1 MKPKKVELTELF
13 YDLVFVFAISK
24 ATSLIHHVE
33 DGASFLG
40 HFGMFAVVMIVF
52 LNTWLIQTVYT
63 NRYGKNSIRDIVF
76 FMVDMALLLFMS
88 NTFAGQL
95 GAWFGPF
102 VLATGL
108 LSVTLFLQYFFVYLT
123 TKASA
128 DKQIAQSFMLILG
141 IRSVALLLS
150 PLLKIEWGVFLALF
164 GILAS
169 WLLPLRF
176 TKVMHAHPINFPH
189 LLERLTLIT
198 IITFGET
205 LINIAPYFTQQTFG
219 VPSLLIFG
227 SVCMLF
233 MTYITQF
240 DHYIDEERENETG
253 VLLIYLHY
261 LVLFGLSLVT
271 VSLSFIGEA
280 HFDKQVAVNCL
291 YIGLALFYAG
301 ILLAARYNRKNLQ
314 LTFGVVTLFIL
325 VTLGGFCLSSL
336 NPNLL
341 LIALIAFGVTALN
354 STNYIRYLIKRS

>member
-108 LSVTLFLQYFFVYLT
+108 LSVTLFLQYFWVYLT
-123 TKASA
+123 AKASA

-150 PLLKIEWGVFLALF
+150 SLLKIE
-164 GILAS
+164 
-169 WLLPLRF
+169 
-176 TKVMHAHPINFPH
+176 
-189 LLERLTLIT
+189 
-198 IITFGET
+198 
-205 LINIAPYFTQQTFG
+205 
-219 VPSLLIFG
+219 
-227 SVCMLF
+227 
-233 MTYITQF
+233 
-240 DHYIDEERENETG
+240 
-253 VLLIYLHY
+253 
-261 LVLFGLSLVT
+261 
-271 VSLSFIGEA
+271 
-280 HFDKQVAVNCL
+280 
-291 YIGLALFYAG
+291 
-301 ILLAARYNRKNLQ
+301 
-314 LTFGVVTLFIL
+314 
-325 VTLGGFCLSSL
+325 
-336 NPNLL
+336 
-341 LIALIAFGVTALN
+341 
-354 STNYIRYLIKRS
+354 

>member
-13 YDLVFVFAISK
+13 YDLVFVFAISQV
-24 ATSLIHHVE
+24 TSLIHHVE
-33 DGASFLG
+33 NEASFLG
-40 HFGMFAVVMIVF
+40 HFGMFAIVMIVF
-52 LNTWLIQTVYT
+52 LNTWMIQTVYT

-76 FMVDMALLLFMS
+76 FMADMAILLFMS

-95 GAWFGPF
+95 GSWFGPF
-102 VLATGL
+102 VFATGL

-123 TKASA
+123 AKASA

-141 IRSVALLLS
+141 IRSLALLVS

-176 TKVMHAHPINFPH
+176 TKVMQSHPINFPH

-198 IITFGET
+198 IISFGET
-205 LINIAPYFTQQTFG
+205 LINIAPYFTRQTFG
-219 VPSLLIFG
+219 MPSLLIFG

-261 LVLFGLSLVT
+261 LILFGLSLIT

-280 HFDKQVAVNCL
+280 HFDKQVAVECL

-314 LTFGVVTLFIL
+314 LASGVVTLFIL
-325 VTLGGFCLSSL
+325 VTLGGFGLSYL
-336 NPNLL
+336 NADLFML
-341 LIALIAFGVTALN
+341 ALIAFGVTGLN

>member
-1 MKPKKVELTELF
+1 
-13 YDLVFVFAISK
+13 
-24 ATSLIHHVE
+24 
-33 DGASFLG
+33 
-40 HFGMFAVVMIVF
+40 
-52 LNTWLIQTVYT
+52 
-63 NRYGKNSIRDIVF
+63 
-76 FMVDMALLLFMS
+76 
-88 NTFAGQL
+88 
-95 GAWFGPF
+95 
-102 VLATGL
+102 
-108 LSVTLFLQYFFVYLT
+108 
-123 TKASA
+123 
-128 DKQIAQSFMLILG
+128 
-141 IRSVALLLS
+141 
-150 PLLKIEWGVFLALF
+150 
-164 GILAS
+164 
-169 WLLPLRF
+169 
-176 TKVMHAHPINFPH
+176 MHAHPINFPH

-314 LTFGVVTLFIL
+314 LTFGVVTLFTL

-336 NPNLL
+336 NPDLL
-341 LIALIAFGVTALN
+341 LIALIVFGVTALN